1 MQTRHSAI
9 NCLILGRINREES
22 GAALIEFALV
32 LPVLLVLL
40 LGMLDFGKAF
50 NYWNDATHLSASGAR
65 WAAVN
70 INPGDGATLQES
82 IRDQA
87 DTPELRDGG
96 TDAIADPL
104 QVCIDFPDDASNVG
118 DPVRVTVTSDYNF
131 LNFIGVKT
139 GITEAAISDSSTMR
153 LEQVPTNYS
162 EGCS

>member
-9 NCLILGRINREES
+9 NCPILCRISREES

-50 NYWNDATHLSASGAR
+50 NYWIDSTHLSATGVR

-70 INPGDGATLQES
+70 TNPSADGTLQEAL
-82 IRDQA
+82 RDQA
-87 DTPELRDGG
+87 DTSELRDGG
-96 TDAIADPL
+96 TDAVADPL
-104 QVCIDFPDDASNVG
+104 QVCIDFPDDTSNVG
-118 DPVRVTVTSDYNF
+118 DPVRVTVTSNYNF

-153 LEQVPTNYS
+153 LEQVPSNYS